1 MGLFNTVRMGASG
14 AGDAYEI
21 SRSLRFDD
29 DDSPRLNF
37 TASSAGNRQ
46 KWTKSFWLKRGQIMR
61 TFLTAYYIS
70 GADVAAI
77 EIDDNHH
84 LQFYDF
90 YNGYRL
96 HLVTTQKF
104 RDPTAWMHVLVNIDT
119 TQSTSSERAKIY
131 INGERV
137 TSFSTE
143 TYPSQNLNV
152 SFNQNVL
159 EAWGTEG
166 TNQRLHFDGYLAEIY
181 MIDGQQLDPSNFGK
195 TDPVTNQW
203 VPIEY
208 TGTFGTNGYHLD
220 FSDNTNNTEIGRD
233 RSGNGNDWT
242 PVNIASSHDVV
253 PDTPTN
259 NFCTLNDINDSKAGS
274 NRNANLRYTG
284 GGGNGTIASTFGI
297 SPSDSKGYYFESKII
312 SGNQA
317 NRLFV
322 GIGYTS
328 TDWRTQDARGAN
340 NDSWVLRNG
349 DGVFIHNS
357 SVDGETSGA
366 GALSVGDI
374 IQIAVKGSNIWVG
387 KNNTWLF
394 SGDPANNS
402 TPKFNDVNETWTPV
416 ADVMTSNVINFNFGQ
431 DSTFGTGSGYQGNTD
446 ANGHGDFYY
455 TPPSGFFALC
465 SANLPDPTIKLPN
478 KYFDILT
485 WTGNSTNNRSITGLQ
500 FQPDF
505 VWIKKRTSS
514 LAQHSIV
521 NSITGTSDNSTGNGN
536 VGDLDSADSG
546 GEAARSAG
554 GFESFD
560 ANGFTLG
567 KGSND
572 NNADSA
578 YQLNN
583 ASGQTY
589 VAWNW
594 NGGGSTAT
602 NNDGSI
608 TTQVRANPTAGF
620 SVISYTGGGSAGT
633 IGHGLGVAPQAI
645 ITKRRSA
652 IEDWKVFHQDISAAH
667 FLKLNATQVQTSNTN
682 VYPNTAPTSTV
693 YSVGSHDS
701 VTGNNDTYI
710 AFCFSEVAGYSKFG
724 SYTGNGSTDGTFIFT
739 GFRPAWLMVKAISQS
754 SGYWLMLDS
763 TRRTFNPNGIS
774 SSLYANENSTEN
786 TFGNATGIDF
796 VANGF
801 KIRDDLVFVNASN
814 QTIVYFAFAE
824 SPFKYSRAR

>member
-1 MGLFNTVRMGASG
+1 MGASG

-29 DDSPRLNF
+29 NDSPRLNF

-46 KWTKSFWLKRGQIMR
+46 KWTKSFWLKRGQLMR
-61 TFLTAYYIS
+61 VFLTAYYIS

-77 EIDDNHH
+77 ELQDNHA
-84 LQFYDF
+84 LAFYDY

-104 RDPTAWMHVLVNIDT
+104 TDPTAWMHVVINIDT

-166 TNQRLHFDGYLAEIY
+166 TNQRLHYDGYLAEIY
-181 MIDGQQLDPSNFGK
+181 MIDGQQLDPTNFGK
-195 TDPVTNQW
+195 TDPATNQW

-208 TGTFGTNGYHLD
+208 EGTFGTNGYHLD
-220 FSDNTNNTEIGRD
+220 FSDNTNNAAIGTD

-253 PDTPTN
+253 LDTPTN
-259 NFCTLNDINDSKAGS
+259 NFCTLSPIADARDAYGS
-274 NRNANLRYTG
+274 STIGNANLRYTG
-284 GGGNGTIASTFGI
+284 GSSNRTVASSFGI
-297 SPSDSKGYYFESKII
+297 NPSDSKGYYFESKII

-328 TDWRTQDARGAN
+328 TNWVSTDARGAN
-340 NDSWVLRNG
+340 DDSWVLRNG

-357 SVDGETSGA
+357 SVDGETTGA

-387 KNNTWLF
+387 KNNSWLF

-416 ADVMTSNVINFNFGQ
+416 ADVMTSNVVNFNFGQ

-455 TPPSGFFALC
+455 TPPSGFFAIC
-465 SANLPDPTIKLPN
+465 SANLPTPSIAKPELHFN
-478 KYFDILT
+478 CVT
-485 WTGNSTNNRSITGLQ
+485 WTGNTSGSRDITGVG
-500 FQPDF
+500 FDP
-505 VWIKKRTSS
+505 
-514 LAQHSIV
+514 SIV
-521 NSITGTSDNSTGNGN
+521 SIKARTNTYEFLWFDAVRGAGKRLFSHNNNAESDNLATLNAFITDGFRLGNGSS
-536 VGDLDSADSG
+536 VDLSVNGSAS
-546 GEAARSAG
+546 S
-554 GFESFD
+554 
-560 ANGFTLG
+560 
-567 KGSND
+567 
-572 NNADSA
+572 
-578 YQLNN
+578 
-583 ASGQTY
+583 TY
-589 VAWNW
+589 VSWNW
-594 NGGGSTAT
+594 NSGSSTVT

-608 TTQVRANPTAGF
+608 SSQVRANTTAG
-620 SVISYTGGGSAGT
+620 ISILTYTGTGSNAT
-633 IGHGLGVAPQAI
+633 IGHGLGVAPNVI
-645 ITKRRSA
+645 IVKRRNGTQNWGVYHSSIA
-652 IEDWKVFHQDISAAH
+652 PNDILQLDVTNSVYGSSGVFG
-667 FLKLNATQVQTSNTN
+667 NALTTS
-682 VYPNTAPTSTV
+682 
-693 YSVGSHDS
+693 SVFSVNAGSGMS
-701 VTGNNDTYI
+701 NGNGDTYV
-710 AFCFSEVAGYSKFG
+710 AYCFSEVEGFSKFG
-724 SYTGNGSTDGTFIFT
+724 TYKGNGNSAGAFVFT
-739 GFRPAWLMVKAISQS
+739 GFRPAYVLLKGKDFAGNWNLFDNERP
-754 SGYWLMLDS
+754 G
-763 TRRTFNPNGIS
+763 FNVTNDRLFPNLSDAETDGS
-774 SSLYANENSTEN
+774 PSNNQ
-786 TFGNATGIDF
+786 IDI
-796 VANGF
+796 VSNGF
-801 KIRDDLVFVNASN
+801 KIRGSN
-814 QTIVYFAFAE
+814 VDTNSNGSTYVYLAFAE
-824 SPFKYSRAR
+824 APFKNSRAR